1 MRDGLALTQ
10 RWVETLSDN
19 DVVLMSKRTT
29 VTRKR
34 SVSAIIACYKDAQA
48 IPYMYKRLT
57 ETFATIGCDYEI
69 IFVNDCSP
77 DDSQAVI
84 QQLSATDSRVLGISH
99 SRNFGSQMAFRS
111 GMELAR
117 TDAVVLLDGDLQ
129 DPPELIV
136 DFYRKWDEG
145 YDVIYGR
152 RVRREM
158 PWMWEMLYKAF
169 YRVFSAFS
177 YIAIPRD
184 AGDFSLIDKRVVA
197 WLLKSQERDLF
208 LRGLR
213 AYMGF
218 KQTGVDY
225 IRPERMFGVSTNN
238 FIKNINWAKMAFF
251 SYSNAP
257 LNLLSTA
264 GVVLTLLSTV
274 LMVISVLV
282 RIFVPAYVPQGLTTV
297 LLLVIFFGSINLL
310 GIAVLG
316 EYIAKIIIEVKQRPR
331 LIRSAIIRQGTI
343 SADIPDE
350 SLRPN

>member
-1 MRDGLALTQ
+1 VQ
-10 RWVETLSDN
+10 TLSDH
-19 DVVLMSKRTT
+19 DIVLMSKRTT
-29 VTRKR
+29 ITRKR
-34 SVSAIIACYKDAQA
+34 SVSAIVACYKDAQA
-48 IPYMYKRLT
+48 IPYMYSRLT
-57 ETFATIGCDYEI
+57 ETFRTIGCDYEI

-84 QQLSATDSRVLGISH
+84 QQISATDSKVLGISH

-129 DPPELIV
+129 DPPELIA
-136 DFYRKWDEG
+136 DFYRKWEEG
-145 YDVIYGR
+145 FEVIYGR

-169 YRVFSAFS
+169 YRIFSAFS
-177 YIAIPRD
+177 YIPIPRD
-184 AGDFSLIDKRVVA
+184 AGDFSLIDKRVIG

-225 IRPERMFGVSTNN
+225 VRPERMFGVSTNN
-238 FIKNINWAKMAFF
+238 FLKNINWAKMAFF

-264 GVVLTLLSTV
+264 GVLLTLLSTI
-274 LMVISVLV
+274 LMIITILV
-282 RIFVPAYVPQGLTTV
+282 RLFAPTYVPQGLTTLV
-297 LLLVIFFGSINLL
+297 LLVIFFGSINLL
-310 GIAVLG
+310 AIAVIG
-316 EYIAKIIIEVKQRPR
+316 EYIAKIIVEVKQRPR
-331 LIRSAIIRQGTI
+331 LIRSAIIRHGTI
-343 SADIPDE
+343 TAELPDE